1 MAGLLPVLQLDAS
14 KPLPP
19 APPSAHP
26 SGVYM
31 GPFMD
36 GWVTGRFIVCPH
48 TCKHTMNPR
57 VNPAFQHVFT
67 WPVNISGRSYDH
79 TRNAKFHGNC
89 AEGCPGHQRFGSG
102 NVLERRPA
110 TLAETIRGVID
121 WSLIVHSHRGVLQKR
136 ELAWVERVESGEDL
150 TNPQL
155 RALWNAAP
163 QLPPLHPSPYSN
175 YGIGPD
181 SNTLQFQDI
190 PTHLSQSMRPFDLTA
205 ALCGEPAMP
214 GSTVPGPGPVICGY
228 YGWGA
233 PSLQPDPP
241 ASPRLGSSHDTAGPS
256 RIIRAPLQSPVRS
269 NRTHSP
275 TPGPSNHPHSLAQ
288 QRTSYSPEAR
298 FDSPVSPGPHTP
310 ARRAPSYH
318 SRQALSPMPETQDT
332 PRGLFSPIP
341 DHNTQGASRRST
353 ASGELSPTPGAHL
366 GSEGPLSDAGGV
378 EPDDLDE
385 FRTLAIRDNKGLGRG
400 LSLRWSELEG
410 DISRLPKR
418 TLFLLDDQCM
428 APKPLK
434 TFVTARLMQ
443 EKTFYWCILKWQMT
457 YERRRLFHAM
467 YQKNLTL
474 QRAMYFHITVGGS
487 FLNAELYV
495 WEWITLALLLWEQG
509 GHVDFMLTSD
519 FCKML
524 QRPGDM
530 PVEWERMKNY
540 EFVFFGGSSDPSN
553 ELTKAQHRNLQ
564 VLVKNSIQIWPHPL
578 SVKVVLQKSVIH
590 GALSGTIREAGG
602 YVIKRDCSFE
612 SRHVFLP
619 KREPYMSHA
628 GEDATARARGYE
640 DLFRQAW
647 NLNVS
652 GYKFFAIK
660 YNPSLLMLGEVR
672 TFITFGQVIEL
683 IHTIPEDPVLKRDEM
698 LHERCHGSLNDVTKM
713 TKPERGRYLDFSQQ
727 RRRQELW
734 HLRDLA
740 LDNTGTNQLIEFA
753 LKVYHK
759 LIDVEES
766 INRTN
771 QFYHGIAGHK
781 VCVRLDIG
789 VIWDCE
795 SDDPKDHRYR
805 FILNEI
811 QPGDSGLFM
820 IDKDA
825 RAGVPYGVIDGILRG
840 SLAQ

>member
-1 MAGLLPVLQLDAS
+1 MAGLLPVLQLDPS
-14 KPLPP
+14 RPLPP
-19 APPSAHP
+19 GPPTSMHP

-36 GWVTGRFIVCPH
+36 GWVTGRFVVCPH
-48 TCKHTMNPR
+48 TCKHTMNAR
-57 VNPAFQHVFT
+57 VIPAFQNIFT

-79 TRNAKFHGNC
+79 TRNEKFHRNC

-102 NVLERRPA
+102 NVAERRPA

-121 WSLIVHSHRGVLQKR
+121 WSLIVRSHRGVLQKR
-136 ELAWVERVESGEDL
+136 ELVWVERVESGEDL

-163 QLPPLHPSPYSN
+163 QLPPLHPSLYSN

-181 SNTLQFQDI
+181 SDTLQFQDI
-190 PTHLSQSMRPFDLTA
+190 PTHISQSMRPFNLTA

-228 YGWGA
+228 NGWGA
-233 PSLQPDPP
+233 PSSLPGPP
-241 ASPRLGSSHDTAGPS
+241 ESSRLGRSHLSDPAGSVRHTAGPS
-256 RIIRAPLQSPVRS
+256 RTIRTPLQSPVRW
-269 NRTHSP
+269 NRTRTHSP

-298 FDSPVSPGPHTP
+298 FDSP
-310 ARRAPSYH
+310 
-318 SRQALSPMPETQDT
+318 QALSPVPETEHT
-332 PRGLFSPIP
+332 PPGLFSPPGSYSPPGLFSSISA
-341 DHNTQGASRRST
+341 HNTPLGSRRSM
-353 ASGELSPTPGAHL
+353 APGELSPTPGLRL
-366 GSEGPLSDAGGV
+366 GSEGPLSAAGGV
-378 EPDDLDE
+378 KPDDIDE
-385 FRTLAIRDNKGLGRG
+385 FRTLAIRDNEGIGRG
-400 LSLRWSELEG
+400 LSSRWSELEE
-410 DISRLPKR
+410 DI
-418 TLFLLDDQCM
+418 
-428 APKPLK
+428 
-434 TFVTARLMQ
+434 
-443 EKTFYWCILKWQMT
+443 
-457 YERRRLFHAM
+457 
-467 YQKNLTL
+467 N
-474 QRAMYFHITVGGS
+474 RAMYFHITVGGS

-509 GHVDFMLTSD
+509 GHVDFMLASD

-530 PVEWERMKNY
+530 PVEWERMKKY

-553 ELTKAQHRNLQ
+553 ELTTAQYRNLT
-564 VLVKNSIQIWPHPL
+564 VLVKNSMQIWPHPL
-578 SVKVVLQKSVIH
+578 SVKVVLQKSVIYR
-590 GALSGTIREAGG
+590 ALAGTIRKAGGFAEMIFQVTSVDMGIELLHKG
-602 YVIKRDCSFE
+602 YVIKRDCSYE
-612 SRHVFLP
+612 SRHVFFP
-619 KREPYMSHA
+619 KREPYMTHA
-628 GEDATARARGYE
+628 GEEATARARAYE

-660 YNPSLLMLGEVR
+660 YNPALLMLGEVR
-672 TFITFGQVIEL
+672 TFITFGRVIEL
-683 IHTIPEDPVLKRDEM
+683 IHTLPEDPVLKRDQM
-698 LHERCHGSLNDVTKM
+698 LHERCHGSLNDLTKM

-759 LIDVEES
+759 LIAVEES

-771 QFYHGIAGHK
+771 QYYHGIAGHK

-795 SDDPKDHRYR
+795 SDDPKDHKYR
-805 FILNEI
+805 FIVNEI
-811 QPGDSGLFM
+811 QPGD
-820 IDKDA
+820 
-825 RAGVPYGVIDGILRG
+825 AGVPYGIIDGILRG
-840 SLAQ
+840 SLTQ